1 MSESRIVPTREGYD
15 QWADFYDDDDNP
27 LVAIETPLVR
37 EALGS
42 VSGRSILD
50 LGCGTGRHSLHFA
63 NEGADVTAVDFSS
76 GMLAQARSKPGSD
89 RVNFLVHDLATRL
102 PLEKEQFDCVL
113 SCLVLDHIPEPDHL
127 FREAVRLCRPEGC
140 VVVTVMHPALM
151 LRGVTARF
159 RDPQSGEETRPES
172 ESHQISDYVLAA
184 VRSGLKLQDMS
195 EHAGDERLA
204 SLSPRAQRYI
214 GFPLLLMMQ
223 LQPE

>member
-1 MSESRIVPTREGYD
+1 M
-15 QWADFYDDDDNP
+15 
-27 LVAIETPLVR
+27 
-37 EALGS
+37 
-42 VSGRSILD
+42 
-50 LGCGTGRHSLHFA
+50 
-63 NEGADVTAVDFSS
+63 
-76 GMLAQARSKPGSD
+76 
-89 RVNFLVHDLATRL
+89 
-102 PLEKEQFDCVL
+102 
-113 SCLVLDHIPEPDHL
+113 
-127 FREAVRLCRPEGC
+127 
-140 VVVTVMHPALM
+140 TVMHPALM

-214 GFPLLLMMQ
+214 GFPLLFMMQ